1 VFAAAL
7 PAPTDRIFMKAT
19 RLHIPVLRCSAG
31 ASLLAGRFAHRAGAS
46 WTRLLTPLVL
56 GALLTSGCTSQARN
70 DVAKTAFI
78 KAVNLKC
85 KVSKAEA
92 RFAWDLA
99 DQLSS
104 GPQAAAQKKAKE
116 ATSRLLADIDRL
128 DGPVD
133 VAAGL
138 QSGLRSS
145 QKTLDDVN
153 KGQITIDEGKAKLE
167 ELRQSA
173 RDQGFGEC
181 VSA

>member
-1 VFAAAL
+1 
-7 PAPTDRIFMKAT
+7 MKAT
-19 RLHIPVLRCSAG
+19 RLHVPVLRCSAG

-46 WTRLLTPLVL
+46 LTRLLMAFVVGAVL
-56 GALLTSGCTSQARN
+56 MMGCTSQARN

-99 DQLSS
+99 DQL
-104 GPQAAAQKKAKE
+104 GAGDKALAAQKRAQS
-116 ATSRLLADIDRL
+116 ATQGFLADIDRL
-128 DGPVD
+128 DGPAD
-133 VAAGL
+133 VASRLRSAL
-138 QSGLRSS
+138 QSS
-145 QKTLDDVN
+145 QKVLTEVN
-153 KGQITIDEGKAKLE
+153 EGRLTIEDGQAKLE
-167 ELRQSA
+167 DLRQSA